1 MLSDEAVFMVYLQL
15 CEFRLPACGCSWKTV
30 SKTFCVPQ
38 PLVISW
44 SSDIPAQCNQPQVCL
59 SLFILTEWEQSI
71 EGELLIVW
79 DHWLFFQVCSTS
91 QAVGDITH
99 HRPSFSSSL
108 AAIRMKCPLKS
119 TKALKW
125 AIWKAYVSHD
135 RFFFLQMDRH
145 QTLIFFHCGAV
156 CFSLQIPRYLP
167 VGLWTLYGPFF
178 PPDNCLFFLV
188 TFHWEASYG
197 SKETTDHML
206 KIADEPSLV
215 EEWATLQQGT
225 IWSAGSQWCLSSWLK
240 YFS

>member
-15 CEFRLPACGCSWKTV
+15 REFRLPACGCSWKTV
-30 SKTFCVPQ
+30 SKTFRIPQ

-125 AIWKAYVSHD
+125 AIWKAYLSHD
-135 RFFFLQMDRH
+135 PFFFCKWIDTRH
-145 QTLIFFHCGAV
+145 LSFSIVEQFVSVYRSLDMSQWAYEHFMVHFFLLIIA
-156 CFSLQIPRYLP
+156 CFS
-167 VGLWTLYGPFF
+167 
-178 PPDNCLFFLV
+178 
-188 TFHWEASYG
+188 
-197 SKETTDHML
+197 
-206 KIADEPSLV
+206 
-215 EEWATLQQGT
+215 
-225 IWSAGSQWCLSSWLK
+225 
-240 YFS
+240 